1 MTDWSI
7 AEESPLGADLGTLM
21 QRHTQAMHFDTP
33 PESIYMMDAG
43 ALAAPGIRFF
53 VMREGGRAIGMG
65 ALKRLSGDHAEIKSM
80 HVLSEARGRGLARA
94 MVDPLVAAAR
104 ADGVVR
110 LSLETGPQASFA
122 AARGLYEAAGFGY
135 CGPFDGYGD
144 DPNSTF
150 MTKVI

>member
-1 MTDWSI
+1 
-7 AEESPLGADLGTLM
+7 
-21 QRHTQAMHFDTP
+21 MHFDTP

-53 VMREGGRAIGMG
+53 VMRQGGRAIGMG

-94 MVDPLVAAAR
+94 MVDHLVAAAR

-110 LSLETGPQASFA
+110 LSLETGPQASFE

-135 CGPFDGYGD
+135 CGPFEGYGD